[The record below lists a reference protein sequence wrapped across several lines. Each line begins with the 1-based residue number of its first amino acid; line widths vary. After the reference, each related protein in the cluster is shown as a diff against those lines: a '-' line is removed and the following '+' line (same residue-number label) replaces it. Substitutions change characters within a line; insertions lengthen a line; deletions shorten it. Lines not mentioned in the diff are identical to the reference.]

1 MNFTPDIFQA
11 FQTKLKVG
19 NRRTIHLNAIPGNSR
34 YKFDLARLATIH
46 KSLPEHFILDLLTLR
61 NVNFKFSIHDKTQ
74 KAQEVA
80 TKNDSIYLNDYEDFE
95 PKPKVKEKTTDLSK
109 EEAERL
115 IDLQKLASGLENLIF
130 QNEVIQSE
138 KGLNSLG
145 FGFPLLI
152 RRDMH
157 DGQISVSPILIW
169 SIKIKPSPEMNTWE
183 VSRTEED
190 PIYLNEVLI
199 NHLQTD
205 SGVFLEPIPA
215 EMLED
220 GKIDKPELQAIC
232 QSILQQ
238 LHVDQNL
245 DFILNNYEAILP
257 IKNKA
262 AYEKLLPKK
271 GDAVIEKC
279 GLFSLFEV
287 QKQNIINDYGD
298 LISNFKAE
306 EKAAIEKVFQSITAI
321 ETDPSQQGILESLKK
336 NSKIVI
342 QGPPGTGKSQTLTAL
357 LINALENKQKTIVVC
372 EKQTALEVLQTAM
385 QNHKLDKYCVMIKDS
400 VSDRKNVVDAVRNVV
415 DNTKFKE
422 ATQVYPQSVLQEQLD
437 SIQLSK
443 NEINAVHHKL
453 NEQLINNQ
461 NWSEI
466 IGQLLDSLTL
476 KEDIN
481 LQALPFAFDSEEWIR
496 LTEMIEQGQPLYDKF
511 KPYSENLFYNATKI
525 TETDAFTSQLGLNE
539 AFQQYQADWQEINQ
553 IIKNYEAFYYTK
565 RKEEFTHQLEEIQ
578 KSRNEMFVLTATLG
592 EQSDEFNLAKTNGFF
607 YKVSSWFSS
616 SKKTV
621 LQHQE
626 TLRELGKKIKT
637 ISLHQN
643 FYPIEITANL
653 WQNLVECKKYEEKI
667 ELAKQTFSE
676 KMENDFKQTDLLN
689 FFERNYQNADL
700 DQIVLK
706 TKKLKRLLQD
716 DNWLHQLEMGTT
728 FPQFNESITTVL
740 SQHETYKMHPD
751 NPFLVTYNWHAF
763 HQSLTNFQKQIL
775 THLYPV
781 KYWKD
786 SFLFAYLNLLL
797 KNNSNNA
804 LNFSEEHYNSMA
816 KKLVYFSGTQK
827 NYIESYWKNEQ
838 LKAAIHFE
846 KVNKEITVANL
857 YNKRKSVK
865 FNRLTLRQIVNMDT
879 DLFTAFFPVLF
890 TTPDVCCNLFQG
902 KNFYFDNVVFD
913 EASQLKLEDNLPAL
927 LKGKN
932 IIIAGDEH
940 QMPPSNYFSKV
951 FDGSFEDEDDLEEE
965 TIITQKNALLNIESL
980 LDFALEYKFDKN
992 HLDFHYRSRHPYLID
1007 FSNHAFYDARLKPL
1021 PALNNQKPIEFFE
1034 VNGIFHEHIN
1044 EEEADKILEIL
1055 EEIQPNAAGKYPS
1068 VGIATFNITQRN
1080 YIKRKIAYK
1089 QSLDENSDFRE
1100 KITQLEA
1107 AGLFIKNLENIQGD
1121 ERDIII
1127 ISTTYGR
1134 KKDGKFIQSFGPINH
1149 SKGYK
1154 LLNVI
1159 VTRAKEKIYIC
1170 NSIPTESYSNYKEV
1184 LKQEGSNNR
1193 RAVFYAYLAYC
1204 KAVSDEN
1211 ESKRKEILHDLDQFS
1226 NKQTVTEN
1234 DLKNKFKEQVYK
1246 QLKNN
1251 IPEAEILINHPF
1263 GGYNLDMLIKTNNGK
1278 NIAVECLSK
1287 EEYSGELAYLEDIH
1301 KEKILK
1307 KAGFDYQRIW
1317 SQHWWQNPERETLK
1331 WKEKVMNK

>member
-19 NRRTIHLNAIPGNSR
+19 NRRTIHLNAIPRNSR
-34 YKFDLARLATIH
+34 YKFDLSRLSAIH
-46 KSLPEHFILDLLTLR
+46 QSMPERFILDLLTMQT
-61 NVNFKFSIHDKTQ
+61 VNFKFSIHDKPKTTS
-74 KAQEVA
+74 E
-80 TKNDSIYLNDYEDFE
+80 TKTTENGIYLNDYSTS
-95 PKPKVKEKTTDLSK
+95 KPKAKNSETDK
-109 EEAERL
+109 EEAERML
-115 IDLQKLASGLENLIF
+115 NLQKIASGLENLIF

-152 RRDMH
+152 RRDQN

-169 SIKIKPSPEMNTWE
+169 SVKIKPSPEMNTWE
-183 VSRTEED
+183 ISRTEDD

-232 QSILQQ
+232 QTILKQ

-257 IKNKA
+257 IKTKA
-262 AYEKLLPKK
+262 AYESLLPQK

-298 LISNFKAE
+298 LIANFKAVE
-306 EKAAIEKVFQSITAI
+306 NTTEKAFQSISAI
-321 ETDPSQQGILESLKK
+321 ETDPSQQNVLETLKT

-372 EKQTALEVLQTAM
+372 EKQTALEILQNAM
-385 QNHKLDKYCVMIKDS
+385 HNQQLEKYCIMIKDS

-422 ATQVYPQSVLQEQLD
+422 ATQVYPHSVLQEQLD
-437 SIQLSK
+437 SIHASK

-453 NEQLINNQ
+453 NEPLLNNQ

-466 IGQLLDSLTL
+466 IGQILDCLPL
-476 KEDIN
+476 KETIDI
-481 LQALPFAFDSEEWIR
+481 QSLPFAFDTDEWVR
-496 LTEMIEQGQPLYDKF
+496 LNEIIEQGQALYEKF
-511 KPYSENLFYNATKI
+511 KPFSENPFYNASKI
-525 TETDAFTSQLGLNE
+525 TEIDAFNSQFQVND
-539 AFQQYQADWQEINQ
+539 AFKQYQIHWQEINQ
-553 IIKNYEAFYYTK
+553 LLKSYEVFYYNK
-565 RKEEFTHQLEEIQ
+565 RKEEFTFQLEEIQ
-578 KSRNEMFVLTATLG
+578 KIHNEMIIITATLN
-592 EQSDEFNLAKTNGFF
+592 EQSDEFNDAKSDGFF
-607 YKVSSWFSS
+607 YKIASWFSV

-621 LQHQE
+621 LKNRE

-637 ISLHQN
+637 ISLHRN
-643 FYPIEITANL
+643 FYPIEITSNL
-653 WQNLVECKKYEEKI
+653 WQNLVECKKYEDKI

-676 KMENDFKQTDLLN
+676 KTENDFKETDWLN
-689 FFERNYQNADL
+689 FFEKDYQNSDL
-700 DQIVLK
+700 EQLISKSKNLK
-706 TKKLKRLLQD
+706 QTIQN
-716 DNWLHQLEMGTT
+716 DNWLHQPEMGISYSQLKN
-728 FPQFNESITTVL
+728 FITNTL
-740 SQHETYKMHPD
+740 DKHETLKNHTD
-751 NPFLVTYNWHAF
+751 NPFLIMYNWYNF
-763 HQSLTNFQKQIL
+763 YQSLTNFQKQVL
-775 THLYPV
+775 LQLYPV
-781 KYWKD
+781 THWKD
-786 SFLFAYLNLLL
+786 TFWYAYLSLLL
-797 KNNSNNA
+797 QKNSSNE
-804 LNFSEEHYNSMA
+804 LNFSEENYNSLA
-816 KKLVYFSGTQK
+816 KKIIYFSSTQK
-827 NYIESYWKNEQ
+827 NFIESYWKNEQ
-838 LKAAIHFE
+838 LKAVLNFE
-846 KVNKEITVANL
+846 KTNKEITVANL

-865 FNRLTLRQIVNMDT
+865 FNRLTLRQIVNKDT
-879 DLFTAFFPVLF
+879 DLFTAFFPILF
-890 TTPDVCCNLFQG
+890 ITPDVCCNLFQG

-951 FDGSFEDEDDLEEE
+951 FDGSFEDEDDLEEDN
-965 TIITQKNALLNIESL
+965 IITQKNALLNIESL

-992 HLDFHYRSRHPYLID
+992 HLDFHYRSKHPFLID

-1021 PALNNQKPIEFFE
+1021 PALNNQKPIEFYE
-1034 VNGIFHEHIN
+1034 VNGTFHEHIN
-1044 EEEADKILEIL
+1044 EEEADKVIEIL
-1055 EEIQPNAAGKYPS
+1055 EQIEPNSSGKYPS
-1068 VGIATFNITQRN
+1068 IGIATFNITQRN

-1089 QSLDENSDFRE
+1089 QSLEENSSFRE
-1100 KITQLEA
+1100 KIANLEA
-1107 AGLFIKNLENIQGD
+1107 NGLFIKNLENIQGD

-1159 VTRAKEKIYIC
+1159 ITRAKEKIYIC
-1170 NSIPTESYSNYKEV
+1170 NSVPAEMYNNYKET
-1184 LKQEGSNNR
+1184 LAQEGSNNR
-1193 RAVFYAYLAYC
+1193 RAVFYAYLTYC

-1211 ESKRKEILHDLDQFS
+1211 ESKRIEILRDLDQFS
-1226 NKQTVTEN
+1226 TKQNDFEN
-1234 DLKNKFKEQVYK
+1234 SLKNKFKEQVFN

-1251 IPEAEILINHPF
+1251 LLGAEIDINHPF
-1263 GGYNLDMLIKTNNGK
+1263 GGYNLDLLIKTKNGK
-1278 NIAVECLSK
+1278 SIAVECMSK
-1287 EEYSGELAYLEDIH
+1287 EKYLGELAYLEDIH

-1317 SQHWWQNPERETLK
+1317 SQHWWHNPEREILK
-1331 WKEKVMNK
+1331 WKEKIERIEIA